1 MPRGK
6 YASYKGRTRQF
17 TSPEELRQKSEDD
30 YDQVSGSGSDSD
42 DKEAA
47 RKAKSSSSIAK
58 DGALQKATRNQKS
71 SSDEVDSSSEEETES
86 RVAKKGVAAL
96 IEIDNPN
103 RVPNKG
109 PQKMSAIMLDPA
121 KTGPSRRDREQDK
134 DQSARKRYEK
144 LHVAG
149 KTTEAMADLA
159 RLALIRKQ
167 REETAARREAEKKA
181 ANVVT
186 KKPFAK

>member
-6 YASYKGRTRQF
+6 FLSYKGRTRQF
-17 TSPEELRQKSEDD
+17 TSPEELRQESEDD

-42 DKEAA
+42 EKVATRGGA
-47 RKAKSSSSIAK
+47 NSSSSIAK
-58 DGALQKATRNQKS
+58 DRTLKKATRNQKS
-71 SSDEVDSSSEEETES
+71 SSDEVDSSSEDCETES
-86 RVAKKGVAAL
+86 RVARKGVASL

-103 RVPNKG
+103 RVSKKG
-109 PQKMSAIMLDPA
+109 PQKISAIMLDQTKA
-121 KTGPSRRDREQDK
+121 GLSRSDQ

-149 KTTEAMADLA
+149 KTTEARADLA